1 MRSGIVVMSWMSVKL
16 LRESVVE
23 ASGVISGGVGLEVV
37 ELNRIAAGPATAGA
51 MRHDAFPEIA
61 DFN

>member
-1 MRSGIVVMSWMSVKL
+1 MISWMSVKL
-16 LRESVVE
+16 VNESVAE
-23 ASGVISGGVGLEVV
+23 ASGVTSAGSGLEEV

-51 MRHDAFPEIA
+51 MRHDALPDRG